1 MRRALILLLLA
12 SPAPVLAQPWATEA
26 QRAAGRQAMAASVG
40 GRTAEADGFATNA
53 DPLVR
58 KIVTWDRLQRR
69 GQAGASE
76 LVAFAG
82 ENPDWPAQ
90 DALLRRTEEA
100 LATDSDDA
108 LAIAHFARFP
118 ARTLDGAARQA
129 DALSRSGRGAEAAA
143 PLRAAWISATPDAL
157 AEESLLARYAALLTA
172 DAHAERFDRLA
183 WSRDFAAAG
192 RQAPRLDGNRRANAN
207 LRLSMASD
215 GADPDSAA
223 SSRDI
228 GVLAE
233 RARLLRRRDRDAEA
247 AAVWATAAPL
257 QRNLPEAGQ
266 RAIWTERQVLARK
279 LLRLG
284 DARAAYN
291 VAANHGQAIPGEPRQ
306 EAEFLAGWFA
316 LRKLDEPAMAQRH
329 FVAVGEGANS
339 VITRARS
346 GYWQGRALMAQQQ
359 TVRAREKFAE
369 AAAYPTAFYG
379 QLAALALDP
388 DPGAL
393 SARINGIVT
402 ATLTPPQVAG
412 FGEREMVRAVLALND
427 LGYSSRTRQF
437 LLRLEDLAPDA
448 GDRLMIARL
457 ANVTG
462 RPDNAVWVARRAGA
476 DGVMIHPEGWPTPVA
491 APDGGA
497 EAALVFGIA
506 RQESNFDASAVSSA
520 NARGL
525 MQLIPSTAAATA
537 RRVGVPY
544 ALPML
549 TQDPSLN
556 LRLGSAYLAE
566 MMDRFGG
573 SVVLAAAAYNAGPR
587 RADEWMGTYG
597 DPRGGTDP
605 LDWIEQIPF
614 SETRN
619 YVQRII
625 ENLVVYRA
633 RTADGG
639 GREHPLRRT
648 LLVAN

>member
-1 MRRALILLLLA
+1 MRRTLILLLLA
-12 SPAPVLAQPWATEA
+12 TSPALGQPWATGAE
-26 QRAAGRQAMAASVG
+26 RAAGRLAMEAATA
-40 GRTAEADGFATNA
+40 GRMAEADTLSAGA

-69 GQAGASE
+69 GQAGAGE
-76 LVAFAG
+76 LARFVD
-82 ENPDWPAQ
+82 ENRDWPAQ

-100 LATDSDDA
+100 LATDLDDA

-129 DALSRSGRGAEAAA
+129 EALTRAGRGAEAAG
-143 PLRAAWISATPDAL
+143 PLRTAWVEATPDAL
-157 AEESLLARYAALLTA
+157 AEESLLARFGALLTA
-172 DAHAERFDRLA
+172 DAHAQRFDRLA
-183 WSRDFAAAG
+183 WTRDFGAAG
-192 RQAPRLDGNRRANAN
+192 RQAPRLDGNRRATAE
-207 LRLSMASD
+207 LRLAMAAER
-215 GADPDSAA
+215 ADPDTAA

-247 AAVWATAAPL
+247 AAVWAIAAPL
-257 QRNLPEAGQ
+257 QRSLPEAGQ

-284 DARAAYN
+284 DARTAYA
-291 VAANHGQAIPGEPRQ
+291 VAAAHGQAGPGEPRQ
-306 EAEFLAGWFA
+306 EAEFLAGWLA
-316 LRKLDEPAMAQRH
+316 LRKLDDAAAAQRH
-329 FVAVGEGANS
+329 FAAVGDGAHS

-346 GYWQGRALMAQQQ
+346 GYWQGRALLAQRQ
-359 TVRAREKFAE
+359 TARAREKFTE

-388 DPGAL
+388 NAAAL
-393 SARINGIVT
+393 SARINAIVP

-427 LGYSSRTRQF
+427 IGQAARTRQF
-437 LLRLEDLAPDA
+437 LLRLEDLSPDA
-448 GDRLMIARL
+448 ADRLMIARL

-476 DGVMIHPEGWPTPVA
+476 DGVMLHPEGWPTPVT
-491 APDGGA
+491 APEAGA
-497 EAALVFGIA
+497 EPALVFGIA
-506 RQESNFDASAVSSA
+506 RQESNFDPGAVSSA

-525 MQLIPSTAAATA
+525 MQLIPPTAAATA
-537 RRVGVPY
+537 RRIGVPY

-549 TQDPSLN
+549 TQDPGLN
-556 LRLGSAYLAE
+556 MRLGSAYLAE
-566 MMDRFGG
+566 MLDRFGG
-573 SVVLAAAAYNAGPR
+573 SVVLAAAAYNAGPG
-587 RADEWMGTYG
+587 RANEWLSVYG
-597 DPRGGTDP
+597 DPRSGTDP

-625 ENLVVYRA
+625 ENQIVYRA
-633 RTADGG
+633 RNPDTA
-639 GREHPLRRT
+639 GRDHPLRRS
-648 LLVAN
+648 LMVAN